1 MAASNTKK
9 IIQVYADWQGLKE
22 PSLMGVLSVTP
33 SKGKETFSFEYSNAW
48 LQSGFSQMIDP
59 DLQLY
64 SGAYYPRDDKPNFG
78 VFLDSC
84 PDRWGRVLMQRREA
98 AIAKQEGKPPKK
110 LLESDFLLGVYDGHR
125 MGALRFKLTEDGSFL
140 NDNKT
145 MAVPPWTLIGELEQ
159 ASIKFEE
166 DNTDDPDYLKWIGV
180 LIAPGSSLGGA
191 RPKASVID
199 TKNNLWIAKFPSKH
213 DDKDVAAWEMVT
225 SELAKKAG
233 ITIAE
238 SKLQLFNNKYHT
250 FLTKR
255 FDRTAKG
262 ERIHFASAM
271 TLLGHKDGEDAAG
284 ASYLEIAAF
293 ITRHGAAAEKD
304 LEELWRRIVFSICVK
319 NTDDH
324 LRNHG
329 FLLTD
334 KGWLLSPAYDINPNE
349 YGKELSLNISDT
361 DNSLDLDLALEVAG
375 YFRLSDERANR
386 IVKQILS
393 VVNGWKKNA
402 VKYKIPNTEQERMS
416 VAFTSDWENPFI
428 KRNKSWGKSI

>member
-9 IIQVYADWQGLKE
+9 IIQVYVDWQGLKE

-98 AIAKQEGKPPKK
+98 AIAKQEGKAPKK
-110 LLESDFLLGVYDGHR
+110 LLESDFLLGVYDRHR
-125 MGALRFKLTEDGSFL
+125 MGALRFKLTEDGPFF
-140 NDNKT
+140 NDNKA
-145 MAVPPWTLIGELEQ
+145 MAVPPWTSLGELEQ

-238 SKLQLFNNKYHT
+238 SKLQQFNNRYHT

-255 FDRTAKG
+255 FDRTTKG

-271 TLLGHKDGEDAAG
+271 TLLGHRDGEDSAG
-284 ASYLEIAAF
+284 ASYLEMAEF
-293 ITRHGAAAEKD
+293 ITRHGAAVEKD
-304 LEELWRRIVFSICVK
+304 LEQLWRRIVFSICVK

-329 FLLTD
+329 FLLIES
-334 KGWLLSPAYDINPNE
+334 GWMLSPAYDINPNE
-349 YGKELSLNISDT
+349 YGKGLSLNISDT
-361 DNSLDLDLALEVAG
+361 DNALDIALAMEVAG
-375 YFRLSDERANR
+375 YFRLSEEKANR

-393 VVNGWKKNA
+393 VVNGWEKIA

-416 VAFTSDWENPFI
+416 VAFISDWENPSI
-428 KRNKSWGKSI
+428 KRDKGGGKSI